1 MKHDLFGRTN
11 NPNQEFLDAL
21 ERYVQALSSTLH
33 QLPSLIEP
41 SRHSHVIVKRLAEA
55 GGDDR
60 RMRQLLS
67 KAQASM
73 GWRARWKKDLIRDE
87 ANVAKKLARRFSRLA
102 NDYDVLHWELEQ
114 LVDPNPINHKPVRV
128 MSDTSETLKQTARRL
143 DHHEGP
149 RPLPE
154 IIVEFQDHLELTTG
168 RWWDTEVAEIF
179 SALPRQRKVFTA
191 GNIGQY
197 PPSSSPSS

>member
-1 MKHDLFGRTN
+1 
-11 NPNQEFLDAL
+11 
-21 ERYVQALSSTLH
+21 
-33 QLPSLIEP
+33 
-41 SRHSHVIVKRLAEA
+41 
-55 GGDDR
+55 
-60 RMRQLLS
+60 
-67 KAQASM
+67 
-73 GWRARWKKDLIRDE
+73 
-87 ANVAKKLARRFSRLA
+87 
-102 NDYDVLHWELEQ
+102 
-114 LVDPNPINHKPVRV
+114 

-197 PPSSSPSS
+197 RRRHPLRPDNEEAYVREWVEDLGEENVKKILGDVQFPFGAKGPKVNDRLSLYRRFGGA

>member
-1 MKHDLFGRTN
+1 MSPRPHIDEKTRLRCLLARFLFLTDIYGRQKLVDDWGPRRQLAKNTNQLCECMKHDLFGRTN

-114 LVDPNPINHKPVRV
+114 LVDPNPINHKPAPQQNLWVI
-128 MSDTSETLKQTARRL
+128 E
-143 DHHEGP
+143 P
-149 RPLPE
+149 
-154 IIVEFQDHLELTTG
+154 
-168 RWWDTEVAEIF
+168 
-179 SALPRQRKVFTA
+179 
-191 GNIGQY
+191 IGG
-197 PPSSSPSS
+197 